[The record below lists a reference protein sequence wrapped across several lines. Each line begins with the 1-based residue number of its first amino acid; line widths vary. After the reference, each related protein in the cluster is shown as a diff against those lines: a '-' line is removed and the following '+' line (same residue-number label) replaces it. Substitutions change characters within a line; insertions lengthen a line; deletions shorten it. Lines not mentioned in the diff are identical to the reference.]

1 MPLGRNHERRTNN
14 DERKPMTDRPKNLSF
29 LTPTS
34 VINSM
39 DSISYHTHILTPL
52 FRASAIPACR
62 SLPARYGDV
71 IMVNGTTPRIRGS
84 REQPRLRIG

>member
-14 DERKPMTDRPKNLSF
+14 DEQKPMTDRPENLSF

-39 DSISYHTHILTPL
+39 ESRSYLLHILTPL
-52 FRASAIPACR
+52 FRPSR
-62 SLPARYGDV
+62 LPAPD
-71 IMVNGTTPRIRGS
+71 S
-84 REQPRLRIG
+84 RLPAQKVH